1 MSNAINHDDLI
12 KEMEALLKNAP
23 TQNDIRESLSR
34 GSRSNSRNSKSQ
46 LKTSTV
52 IDSPSD
58 IAYISPYL
66 IPNQASFLE
75 SPSVVRNPKRQS
87 TVNQNTQNDVS
98 YILPPPQLR
107 RSEPIIQQQR
117 HSELTS
123 TRPTVDIDANQTM
136 DFQNVRHN
144 NYQQAQQQQYIHNN
158 QQQVNTESYK
168 PMTNS
173 VVQQTLTKE
182 RNTGQMINSELELLK
197 QEVEIKRRQDLQ
209 RNFDKIKKILSEDI
223 LSKEECYALV
233 QEVVQETCK

>member
-23 TQNDIRESLSR
+23 TQNEIRESLSR

-46 LKTSTV
+46 LKTSNV
-52 IDSPSD
+52 VDSPSD

-87 TVNQNTQNDVS
+87 TSNQNTQNDVS
-98 YILPPPQLR
+98 YIHPPPQIR

-117 HSELTS
+117 HSEMTS
-123 TRPTVDIDANQTM
+123 TGPNVEIDQNQTM
-136 DFQNVRHN
+136 DFQNVRYSNH
-144 NYQQAQQQQYIHNN
+144 QKTQQQQYAPNN
-158 QQQVNTESYK
+158 IQQNQEPYK
-168 PMTNS
+168 QMTNS

-182 RNTGQMINSELELLK
+182 RNTGQLINGELELLK